1 MCVRVCLG
9 PHPVGPSIPYRAIED
24 REQMCVKRA
33 RLQGKD
39 TTRDEMI
46 MIARELLRKTRLS
59 RLGNHHPSHKRVE
72 NWFRAVVVV
81 RALALFFA
89 CIGANVTALGSVR
102 EQNKVKKKDENES
115 FVFV

>member
-1 MCVRVCLG
+1 
-9 PHPVGPSIPYRAIED
+9 
-24 REQMCVKRA
+24 
-33 RLQGKD
+33 
-39 TTRDEMI
+39 MI

-102 EQNKVKKKDENES
+102 EQNKVKKDENES